1 MKYKEIRDQVY
12 LTVTKAQA
20 SGLVRLSAGNF
31 SMRTEDG
38 NVAITPSGIKYDVL
52 KPEEIAIVDLDGNY
66 IDARNK
72 PSSELPMHLE
82 ILRNLP
88 EVGAICHT
96 HSPFAI
102 AFAMLANE
110 IPPVNLELMFCG
122 APIPVAP
129 WACPGTINAGQVTVN
144 IFKQRPELKICLLRN
159 HGLVAIGK
167 SLEQA
172 YELAYDAEVGMQT
185 YYYACQIGQP
195 FPLTQAQLDQIHQVY
210 G

>member
-12 LTVTKAQA
+12 SIAVKAQA

-52 KPEEIAIVDLDGNY
+52 KPEEIAIVDFDGNY

-88 EVGAICHT
+88 EVGAVCHT
-96 HSPFAI
+96 HSLFAI
-102 AFAMLANE
+102 AFAMLPTE
-110 IPPVNLELMFCG
+110 IPLVNLELMVCG

-129 WACPGTINAGQVTVN
+129 WACPGTPDAGRVTVT
-144 IFKQRPELKICLLRN
+144 IFKERPELKICLLRN
-159 HGLVAIGK
+159 HGLVAIGG
-167 SLEQA
+167 SLEKA
-172 YELAYDAEVGMQT
+172 VDFAYDAEIGMQT
-185 YYYACQIGQP
+185 YYFACQMGQP
-195 FPLTQAQLDQIHQVY
+195 IPLTQGQLDQIHKVY